1 MKEGRTTQV
10 SIRLTQEERER
21 IRKCAERAHLKE
33 AVYIRNIALGEKE
46 MNLPEEAEVL
56 LRQFLETNLSAGK
69 EINQAARCCR
79 EKGSFS
85 AEQYRELANYLE
97 KLNRS
102 YETLNA
108 RILEVI
114 KNNGDHEATPPEG
127 E

>member
-1 MKEGRTTQV
+1 MKEERSTQV
-10 SIRLTQEERER
+10 SIRLSVNERER
-21 IRKCAERAHLKE
+21 IRKRAERAHLKE
-33 AVYIRNIALGEKE
+33 AVYVRNIALGEKE
-46 MNLPEEAEVL
+46 TVLPEEVEVL

-69 EINQAARCCR
+69 EINQVARCCR

-85 AEQYRELANYLE
+85 ADQYRELTNSLE
-97 KLNRS
+97 KMNHN

-114 KNNGDHEATPPEG
+114 KSNGDHEAAPSEG